1 MPRLFWKFFIIIW
14 LTLATTVAVIILM
27 VNLFQTAPFARELEH
42 QKQDFV
48 LNLAANVLA
57 KDGEDAAARFVRASQ
72 DTVPVGLTISKAA
85 ESGACAGEKTATT
98 RLVLRDGIC
107 YRISVS
113 GDANFI
119 LDNLAV
125 LMPWIAILV
134 SSTISAAVLARY
146 LIRPVVHLRDGLSAL
161 AHGRFDVRIGD
172 KMAGRRDE
180 VTALAHDFDSTAARL
195 QELQDAQQRLFHDV
209 SHELRSP
216 LSRLQAAVGVLRQ
229 SPAKL
234 NAMLDRMDREVERL
248 DALVGEVLTLARLT
262 VKSGLPLKTQTLDV
276 IDLLNEILG
285 DAAFEAQARE
295 VSITTSVDGVF
306 LAEVEGELIYRA
318 LENVV
323 RNAVKYT
330 AEHSRISVLCETTPD
345 LLKVCVEDQ
354 GPGVRRDELERIF
367 QPFSRGNDAM
377 PRGGYGL
384 GLAITR
390 QAIERHGGRAYA
402 SLPDAGG
409 LAITLELPRKPTKY
423 GRSEDQS
430 TKMRGVGAANDGAI
444 QG

>member
-1 MPRLFWKFFIIIW
+1 MPRLFWKFFATIW
-14 LTLATTVAVIILM
+14 LTLATTLTVIIVI
-27 VNLFQTAPFARELEH
+27 VNLFQIPPPGRDREYQERAIIL
-42 QKQDFV
+42 K
-48 LNLAANVLA
+48 LTANVLA
-57 KDGEDAAARFVRASQ
+57 RDGEDAAERFIRTSE
-72 DTVPVGLTISKAA
+72 DTVPLGLTLLKTMESPACGDEGRA
-85 ESGACAGEKTATT
+85 ETKSILK
-98 RLVLRDGIC
+98 DGIC
-107 YRISVS
+107 YRISVAPE
-113 GDANFI
+113 ANF
-119 LDNLAV
+119 LLNVVDNLALLV
-125 LMPWIAILV
+125 PWLSIFV
-134 SSTISAAVLARY
+134 SSTVAAAALARY

-161 AHGRFDVRIGD
+161 AHGRFDFRIGD
-172 KMAGRRDE
+172 QMAGRKDE

-234 NAMLDRMDREVERL
+234 GAMLDRMDREVERL

-262 VKSGLPLKTQTLDV
+262 AGSGLPLKTQALDV
-276 IDLLNEILG
+276 IELLNEILG
-285 DAAFEAQARE
+285 DAAFEAQARD
-295 VSITTSVDGVF
+295 VSITTSVDGSF
-306 LAEVEGELIYRA
+306 RAEVEGELIYRA

-330 AEHSRISVLCETTPD
+330 AEHSHISVSCEAAAER
-345 LLKVCVEDQ
+345 LKICVTDR

-367 QPFSRGNDAM
+367 QPFSRGKEAV

-390 QAIERHGGRAYA
+390 QAIERHGGRVHA

-409 LAITLELPRKPTKY
+409 LAITLELPRRPTPY
-423 GRSEDQS
+423 GSADDQAS
-430 TKMRGVGAANDGAI
+430 RDFT
-444 QG
+444 

>member
-1 MPRLFWKFFIIIW
+1 MPRLFWKFFATIW
-14 LTLATTVAVIILM
+14 LTLATTLTVIIVI
-27 VNLFQTAPFARELEH
+27 VNLFQIPPPGRDREYQERATI
-42 QKQDFV
+42 
-48 LNLAANVLA
+48 LNLTANVLTR
-57 KDGEDAAARFVRASQ
+57 DGEEAAQRFIRTSEVTA
-72 DTVPVGLTISKAA
+72 PLGLTLSKIAGP
-85 ESGACAGEKTATT
+85 SVCAGEGTAET
-98 RLVLRDGIC
+98 RSVLKDGIC
-107 YRISVS
+107 YRISVAPEPS
-113 GDANFI
+113 FLLNI
-119 LDNLAV
+119 MDNLALLV
-125 LMPWIAILV
+125 PWLSIFV
-134 SSTISAAVLARY
+134 SSTVAAAALARY

-234 NAMLDRMDREVERL
+234 GAMLERMDREVERL
-248 DALVGEVLTLARLT
+248 DTLVGEVLTLARLT
-262 VKSGLPLKTQTLDV
+262 AGAGLPLKTQTLDV
-276 IDLLNEILG
+276 IELLNEILG

-295 VSITTSVDGVF
+295 VSITTSVDGIF
-306 LAEVEGELIYRA
+306 RAEVEGELIYRA

-330 AEHSRISVLCETTPD
+330 ADHSFISVSCETAAD
-345 LLKVCVEDQ
+345 RLKICVTDQ
-354 GPGVRRDELERIF
+354 GPGVKRDELERIF
-367 QPFSRGNDAM
+367 QPFSRGKDAV

-390 QAIERHGGRAYA
+390 QAIERHGGRVHA
-402 SLPDAGG
+402 SLPEAGG
-409 LAITLELPRKPTKY
+409 LAITLELPRKP
-423 GRSEDQS
+423 
-430 TKMRGVGAANDGAI
+430 
-444 QG
+444 